1 MVCSSRPVKL
11 KTIIEIIFLFFLN
24 EGQQLGAGCF
34 GQVVKAEA
42 VGIVDIES
50 VTTVAVKMV
59 RANAQSNDALS
70 SLIRELKILIYLG
83 SHVNVVNLL
92 GACTKSISKGE
103 IKNQNLKLNIKSFYG
118 HFFYFA
124 EELLVIIDYCR
135 FGNLQTYLTQQR
147 ETFID
152 QLNEFGD
159 LPSRSEAAGEM
170 ELFKRYV
177 NNYEN
182 IKSKTKNRSTSIFD

>member
-1 MVCSSRPVKL
+1 MKSFVC
-11 KTIIEIIFLFFLN
+11 FFN

-103 IKNQNLKLNIKSFYG
+103 IKNQNIKLNIKSFYG
-118 HFFYFA
+118 HFFLILQKNFW
-124 EELLVIIDYCR
+124 LSSIIVVLVIYKLI
-135 FGNLQTYLTQQR
+135 
-147 ETFID
+147 
-152 QLNEFGD
+152 
-159 LPSRSEAAGEM
+159 
-170 ELFKRYV
+170 
-177 NNYEN
+177 
-182 IKSKTKNRSTSIFD
+182 

>member
-1 MVCSSRPVKL
+1 
-11 KTIIEIIFLFFLN
+11 
-24 EGQQLGAGCF
+24 
-34 GQVVKAEA
+34 

-103 IKNQNLKLNIKSFYG
+103 IKNQNINKIEYKIFYG
-118 HFFYFA
+118 HFFLILQKNFW
-124 EELLVIIDYCR
+124 LSSIIVVSVIYKLI
-135 FGNLQTYLTQQR
+135 
-147 ETFID
+147 
-152 QLNEFGD
+152 
-159 LPSRSEAAGEM
+159 
-170 ELFKRYV
+170 
-177 NNYEN
+177 
-182 IKSKTKNRSTSIFD
+182 

>member
-1 MVCSSRPVKL
+1 MKSFVC
-11 KTIIEIIFLFFLN
+11 FFN

-59 RANAQSNDALS
+59 RANAQSDALS

-103 IKNQNLKLNIKSFYG
+103 IKNQNIKLNIKSFYG
-118 HFFYFA
+118 HFFFYFA

-147 ETFID
+147 DTFID

-159 LPSRSEAAGEM
+159 LPTRNEAGEM
-170 ELFKRYV
+170 ELFKKYV
-177 NNYEN
+177 NNYEK
-182 IKSKTKNRSTSIFD
+182 IKSKPKNRSTSIFV